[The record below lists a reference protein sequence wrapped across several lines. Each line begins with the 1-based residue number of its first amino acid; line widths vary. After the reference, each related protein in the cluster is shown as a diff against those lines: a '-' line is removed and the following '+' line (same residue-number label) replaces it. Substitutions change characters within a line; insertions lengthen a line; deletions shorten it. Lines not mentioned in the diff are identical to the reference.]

1 MLIQVP
7 GANIFDLRVCHV
19 NIRSIRST
27 SKLLSIKSELA
38 EDYDVIALSETWL
51 CNNVKSENLR
61 IPGFQMPFRRDRDE
75 GHSPYGGIM
84 AYVSNNVACKRRN
97 DLENND
103 LEIMWLELRSDNKKL
118 FMCIAYRSEANTDF
132 TFWEKLQINIDN
144 IRTRYNPKILICG
157 DLNADFNTRHGQY
170 LLDFVNGNDFNYH
183 IKKPTRITS
192 TSATILDQ
200 FVSNFP
206 IFTKDVSIMPPL
218 PGCDHC
224 VIAAKLTFKFC
235 KPKAYTRLMWNFKI
249 ANYALYRERLAQY
262 DWDKCFESGDID
274 TINDN
279 IVHNIFDAAKHTI
292 PNKVVTVRPHNK
304 PWYTNEL
311 RQLKRRMHRTFYKA
325 NKSQNPNTWLSFRQ
339 LRQEYNDKI
348 LNAKKCY
355 DLEKYASLAS
365 GSKNTKKWWTLIKN
379 VYKTNDFLDSIP
391 PIETDNDIL
400 TLDLDKAEAFN
411 MYFLAASQLDDS
423 EAEIPENPINVIFNA
438 GLRHI
443 NIKKQDVIDQLKI
456 LDCSKS
462 FGPDGI
468 SPIFLKE
475 GGDIIVNVLHRFYS
489 LSMQLGKVPKS
500 FKKANVIPIHKKRF

>member
-1 MLIQVP
+1 
-7 GANIFDLRVCHV
+7 
-19 NIRSIRST
+19 
-27 SKLLSIKSELA
+27 
-38 EDYDVIALSETWL
+38 
-51 CNNVKSENLR
+51 
-61 IPGFQMPFRRDRDE
+61 
-75 GHSPYGGIM
+75 
-84 AYVSNNVACKRRN
+84 
-97 DLENND
+97 
-103 LEIMWLELRSDNKKL
+103 
-118 FMCIAYRSEANTDF
+118 
-132 TFWEKLQINIDN
+132 
-144 IRTRYNPKILICG
+144 
-157 DLNADFNTRHGQY
+157 
-170 LLDFVNGNDFNYH
+170 
-183 IKKPTRITS
+183 
-192 TSATILDQ
+192 
-200 FVSNFP
+200 
-206 IFTKDVSIMPPL
+206 MPPL

-292 PNKVVTVRPHNK
+292 PNKVVTVRLHNK

-325 NKSQNPNTWLSFRQ
+325 NKSQNPNTWVSFRQ

-379 VYKTNDFLDSIP
+379 VYKTNDFFDSIP
-391 PIETDNDIL
+391 PIEIDNDIL

-468 SPIFLKE
+468 SPILT
-475 GGDIIVNVLHRFYS
+475 L
-489 LSMQLGKVPKS
+489 L
-500 FKKANVIPIHKKRF
+500 